1 MSYFTGWF
9 ESVVRADAKLDRLV
23 NEYERL
29 EKSLLATIKLEEMR
43 IGKSFNS
50 ELIENKLDELGK
62 ELYLSQMDIKLEI
75 SKAFDKHFERN
86 KEKEI
91 NNGNHGN

>member
-1 MSYFTGWF
+1 MSFFTGWF
-9 ESVVRADAKLDRLV
+9 ESVVQKDAKLDCLV
-23 NEYERL
+23 NEYEYL
-29 EKSLLATIKLEEMR
+29 KKSLLATIKLEEMR

-50 ELIENKLDELGK
+50 ELIENKFDELGK

-86 KEKEI
+86 KDKELNI
-91 NNGNHGN
+91 QGDKQ